1 MTATTDEKGDT
12 MGTFDKYLDK
22 ASSMASGLAG
32 QAEKTGRVA
41 QAQIKL
47 RSLQG
52 EAKDAN
58 AELGALVA
66 GLVERGELSH
76 PELEPA
82 LDKARAAAA
91 LVREKE
97 EEIARLKAEGK
108 SD

>member
-1 MTATTDEKGDT
+1 

-41 QAQIKL
+41 QAQLKL

-52 EAKDAN
+52 DAKDAN
-58 AELGALVA
+58 AALGALVM
-66 GLVERGELSH
+66 GLVERGELAH

-97 EEIARLKAEGK
+97 EEIAHLKAEDKAEGK
-108 SD
+108 AEDQAE

>member
-1 MTATTDEKGDT
+1 MTATINEKGET

-22 ASSMASGLAG
+22 AGSMASGLAG

-41 QAQIKL
+41 QAQLKL

-66 GLVERGELSH
+66 RTRRAWRALAPRARVGARQGPGRRG
-76 PELEPA
+76 
-82 LDKARAAAA
+82 ARA
-91 LVREKE
+91 REGGGDR
-97 EEIARLKAEGK
+97 APQGGR
-108 SD
+108 

>member
-1 MTATTDEKGDT
+1 M

-22 ASSMASGLAG
+22 ASTMASGLAG
-32 QAEKTGRVA
+32 QAGKTSRVA
-41 QAQIKL
+41 QAQLKL

-58 AELGALVA
+58 AELGTLVLGLA
-66 GLVERGELSH
+66 GRGELSH

-97 EEIARLKAEGK
+97 DEIARLKAEGK